1 MLGARKRL
9 GDLLIEAGKITR
21 EQLKD
26 ILSKQ
31 RESGKK
37 LGELLIDE
45 KILSEDDIIEVL
57 EMQLGIKKVRLDI
70 VKVDKKAVETIPESL
85 ARKYNVIPIGFLGNK
100 MRVAMLDPLN
110 IFAIDDVKIS
120 SGFDVIP
127 LIATRRD
134 ILDAIDRYYS
144 SQYVEKAAA
153 ELTNENIAK
162 NNDKKEEELTVDDVR
177 NAPVV
182 KMIDSII
189 INAVKARASDIHIEP
204 FEKYIKIRY
213 RVDGALQEV
222 LRTPKESLAALTAR
236 IKILSNL
243 NIAEKRIPQDGRIIT
258 EVDGKKIDLRVSI
271 LPTVHGEKIVIRI
284 LKKDGSL
291 LNKEKLGMKQY
302 DLKKLDNII
311 RNPNGIILVTGPTG
325 SGKSTTL
332 YAILNELNTDDINI
346 ITVEDPVEFMI
357 EGINQVNVNV
367 KTGLT
372 FAAGLRSILRQ
383 DPDIVMVGEIRDAE
397 TAQIAIR
404 AAITGHKVLST
415 IHTNDSASAI
425 VRLTDMGIEPYLVS
439 TALSGVV
446 AQRLVRKICPKC
458 RQAYSAEEYE
468 KKILHCDVNDELTLY
483 RGKGC
488 ATCNGTGYLGRVGIY
503 EIMEITKELREAMQ
517 RNAGTEEIRRLNIE
531 HGIKTLKDAC
541 TDLVISG
548 ITTIDELIRNT
559 FLSE

>member
-1 MLGARKRL
+1 MLRTRKRL
-9 GDLLIEAGKITR
+9 GDLLIDTGKITK
-21 EQLKD
+21 EQLKE
-26 ILSKQ
+26 ILNKQ
-31 RESGKK
+31 RGSGKK

-57 EMQLGIKKVRLDI
+57 EKQLGIKKVKLDI
-70 VKVDKKAVETIPESL
+70 VKVDKKAIETIPESL
-85 ARKYNVIPIGFLGNK
+85 ARKYNVIPISFLGNK
-100 MRVAMLDPLN
+100 MRVAMSDPLN
-110 IFAIDDVKIS
+110 IFAIDDIKIA

-127 LIATRRD
+127 LIATIRD

-144 SQYVEKAAA
+144 SQYVEKVAA
-153 ELTNENIAK
+153 ELTNENTAK
-162 NNDKKEEELTVDDVR
+162 NNDKQEEELTVDDVR

-182 KMIDSII
+182 KLIDSII

-213 RVDGALQEV
+213 RVDGVLQEV
-222 LRTPKESLAALTAR
+222 LRTSKESLAALTAR

-291 LNKEKLGMKQY
+291 LNKEKLGMRQY
-302 DLKKLDNII
+302 DLNKLDNII
-311 RNPNGIILVTGPTG
+311 MSPNGIILVTGPTG

-397 TAQIAIR
+397 TAHIAIR

-446 AQRLVRKICPKC
+446 AQRLVRKICPNC
-458 RQAYSAEEYE
+458 RQAYNAEEYE

-517 RNAGTEEIRRLNIE
+517 RNAGTEEIRELSKKQ
-531 HGIKTLKDAC
+531 GIKTLKSAC
-541 TDLVISG
+541 IDLVIDG
-548 ITTIDELIRNT
+548 VTTVDELIRNT
-559 FLSE
+559 FLNE